1 MALALA
7 RVIEGGDGYDP
18 GRAFEA
24 YQRWQASGPF
34 DVGHTVSAALQ
45 GRPDDGS
52 QANGSLMRA
61 SPLGI
66 FGHRRPPREVA
77 ELGRIE
83 SALTH
88 PHPVCGDS
96 VAAFVVAV
104 AHAIDCGDGGEA
116 AHAAALGWARQA
128 PAAALV
134 REALEAAA
142 DTAPRCDGASQGWV
156 LLALQNAFY
165 EVRHART
172 VEDGLART
180 VLRGGD
186 TDTNAAIAGALLGA
200 VHGREGI
207 PAQWRSMILSCH
219 PVPAVARRPRP
230 MAYWPVDVME
240 LAERLLLAG
249 ER

>member
-7 RVIEGGDGYDP
+7 RSIEGGDGYDP

-24 YQRWQASGPF
+24 YQRWRASGPF
-34 DVGHTVSAALQ
+34 DVGNTVSAALQ
-45 GRPDDGS
+45 GRPHDGS

-66 FGHRRPPREVA
+66 LGHRRPASEA
-77 ELGRIE
+77 ADLARID

-104 AHAIDCGDGGEA
+104 AHAIDRGDGGEA
-116 AHAAALGWARQA
+116 AYEAALGWARQA
-128 PAAALV
+128 PAVAPV
-134 REALEAAA
+134 RDALEAARHA
-142 DTAPRCDGASQGWV
+142 APQCDGVSQGWV

-172 VEDGLART
+172 VEEGLART

-207 PAQWRSMILSCH
+207 PAPWRSMILSCH
-219 PVPAVARRPRP
+219 PVAAVARHPRP